1 MVEGPG
7 KDRKGMPVEDRQ
19 TIRIGCAS
27 PLIKYRAL

>member
-7 KDRKGMPVEDRQ
+7 KDRKGRLVEDRQ

-27 PLIKYRAL
+27 PLTKYRA